1 MHWEICVAWK
11 IFRML
16 RWEKCNPPEAFLPA
30 EKGAT
35 TLNKGEAVGRNDE
48 GVLK

>member
-11 IFRML
+11 KIRML

-30 EKGAT
+30 EKGANIPNEKR
-35 TLNKGEAVGRNDE
+35 LVVSKE
-48 GVLK
+48 LWS